1 MWLNFE
7 VVDVRWADL
16 RCTAE
21 YAVWIKDK
29 NPAVSRSL
37 LNDEQDIFGYIFISV
52 NLIEDKLISRTPN
65 CTGGI
70 MYVRILTYR
79 HIT

>member
-7 VVDVRWADL
+7 VVNERWAGL

-29 NPAVSRSL
+29 NPTISRSL

-52 NLIEDKLISRTPN
+52 NLIEDKLIFRTPN
-65 CTGGI
+65 RTGGI
-70 MYVRILTYR
+70 MYVTILTYR